1 MKSSAMLKTTAFML
15 VLGLVLSVPALTF
28 SQEVIDIQVS
38 PSTLNLQFNGQV
50 VTVHTEIA
58 YSLVVA
64 ETVCMNGVAIDS
76 WKADN
81 QGNFVAKFVM
91 EEIIGLPGLVVGDYN
106 TLTLDGTK
114 TDGTTFTGSDEVMV
128 INVAAKGKR

>member
-1 MKSSAMLKTTAFML
+1 MLKTKVFML
-15 VLGLVLSVPALTF
+15 VLGLFLSMPVLTF

-38 PSTLNLQFNGQV
+38 PSTLNLQFNGEV

-58 YSLVVA
+58 YSLVVGS
-64 ETVCMNGVAIDS
+64 TVSMNGVAIDW

-106 TLTLDGTK
+106 TLTLEGTK
-114 TDGTTFTGSDEVMV
+114 TDGTTFIGSDEVMV
-128 INVAAKGKR
+128 IDVAAKGKR